1 MKDNLG
7 RQSWTVMLVA
17 GAVIF
22 GMVLAASSDL
32 TPQAFAEATGGGQ
45 PVTMEQ
51 PAHTG
56 LPNFADLAAAVS
68 PAVVSIQ
75 ATRIEEQRGG
85 GAMRELERFL
95 NPRRRGPDQDEPQRR
110 RSDASGS
117 GFVVSGDGYIVTNH
131 HVIEDSTELAVVLG
145 GREYPA
151 EIKGIDPATD
161 LALLKIE
168 PEEEL
173 DYLEM
178 ADSESVRVGDWIMVI
193 GSPLQLQN
201 SVSVGVVSAKGRSIN
216 ITADRSLENFIQTD
230 AAINFGNSGGPL
242 VDLRGRV
249 IGIAT
254 AINFGAEN
262 IGFAV
267 PVNILKNILPQLRS
281 TGSVRRGFLG
291 VSIADLEYDDAK
303 AFGLDST
310 DGALVT
316 NVNADGPADEAG
328 VRHGDIIL
336 GVDEHDIVN
345 NRDLIDHVSS
355 KPPGEKVKLRLFRN
369 GKIVKVDLVLG
380 ERPPMDGQPVTREEE
395 PEEAGPAKW
404 MGITYQDLTSSM
416 RSGHGVPDS
425 LEGVIVT
432 EVDPDSPLYDEN
444 VRPMDVIAEVNGQS
458 IDSVA
463 GFQDVVEGLDAGAYL
478 RLYITRFDPN
488 SGQTVSFFAIVQ
500 TP

>member
-1 MKDNLG
+1 MNDNLG

-17 GAVIF
+17 AAVVF

-32 TPQAFAEATGGGQ
+32 TPQALAEAGGGQ

-85 GAMRELERFL
+85 GAMRELERFF
-95 NPRRRGPDQDEPQRR
+95 NPRRRGPSDDEPQRR

-117 GFVVSGDGYIVTNH
+117 GFVVSGDGYVVTNH
-131 HVIEDSTELAVVLG
+131 HVIEDATELAVVLG

-151 EIKGIDPATD
+151 EIKGMDPATD

-173 DYLEM
+173 DYLEL
-178 ADSESVRVGDWIMVI
+178 ADSETVRVGDWIMVI

-267 PVNILKNILPQLRS
+267 PVNILKNVLPQLRE
-281 TGSVRRGFLG
+281 TGTVRRGFLG
-291 VSIADLEYDDAK
+291 VSIADLEYGDAR

-310 DGALVT
+310 NGALVT
-316 NVNADGPADEAG
+316 SVNPGGPADDAG

-336 GVDEHDIVN
+336 GVDDHEIVN

-355 KPPGEKVKLRLFRN
+355 LPPGEKVELRLFRN
-369 GKIVKVDLVLG
+369 GKTLDVDLVLG
-380 ERPPMDGQPVTREEE
+380 ERPPMDGQPVVRQEE
-395 PEEAGPAKW
+395 PEEEGPVKW
-404 MGITYQDLTSSM
+404 MGITYQDLTPGM
-416 RSGHGVPDS
+416 RNGHGVPDS
-425 LEGVIVT
+425 LQGVIVT

-444 VRPMDVIAEVNGQS
+444 VRPMDVIVEVNGES
-458 IDSVA
+458 IASMAD
-463 GFQDVVEGLDAGAYL
+463 FQEVVEGLEAGAYF
-478 RLYITRFDPN
+478 RLYVTRFDPN
-488 SGQTVSFFAIVQ
+488 SEQTVSFFAIVQ
-500 TP
+500 AP